1 MKRFITYSLFTSL
14 HVASLWLGLVEQH
27 DGALNVGLALTWFC
41 IIIHWFILT
50 DNAINEL
57 AKRKRSTLFIALN
70 QGIDLAIALLL
81 IYFGW
86 FITGGLYALH
96 IALFATAI
104 IEANKR
110 RAVSELKSMVSE

>member
-1 MKRFITYSLFTSL
+1 MRALNYIAFTSL
-14 HVASLWLGLVEQH
+14 HVAMLWFGLVEQH

-41 IIIHWFILT
+41 IIISWFILT

-57 AKRKRSTLFIALN
+57 AKRKRSTLFIAFDRV
-70 QGIDLAIALLL
+70 IDLSIALLL

-96 IALFATAI
+96 IALVATART
-104 IEANKR
+104 EANKR
-110 RAVSELKSMVSE
+110 RAAAELKAMVSK

>member
-1 MKRFITYSLFTSL
+1 MRTLKYIAFTSL
-14 HVASLWLGLVEQH
+14 HVAALVFGLVEQH

-41 IIIHWFILT
+41 IIVSWFILT

-57 AKRKRSTLFIALN
+57 AKRKRSTLFVAFDRS
-70 QGIDLAIALLL
+70 IDLAIALLL

-96 IALFATAI
+96 IALVATAS

-110 RAVSELKSMVSE
+110 RAAAELKAMVSK